1 MAENLHQVTSA
12 EHFKELLSK
21 DLNRVSLLYFWAP
34 WAEPCKQMNEVI
46 AELSRKYSELL
57 SLQIEAEEQSDIA
70 ESFSIESIPVVLL
83 LRGHTLLTRIE
94 GVDAAALTAA
104 ITKHVR
110 PAAGYAPTPQVLS
123 QTDKVP
129 AAPAGATTGAETP
142 EELNARLR
150 GLMNQSNVVLFMKG
164 SPDEPRCGFS
174 RKICGL
180 LKDQGV
186 EFSHFDILTDES
198 VRQGLKKLND
208 WPTYPQLIVKG
219 ELVGGLDIVQEMVD
233 AGEFSEAVR

>member
-83 LRGHTLLTRIE
+83 LRVRLLLPLPLPSQADCFLPYPGLRVT
-94 GVDAAALTAA
+94 
-104 ITKHVR
+104 HFS
-110 PAAGYAPTPQVLS
+110 PA
-123 QTDKVP
+123 
-129 AAPAGATTGAETP
+129 
-142 EELNARLR
+142 
-150 GLMNQSNVVLFMKG
+150 
-164 SPDEPRCGFS
+164 
-174 RKICGL
+174 
-180 LKDQGV
+180 
-186 EFSHFDILTDES
+186 
-198 VRQGLKKLND
+198 
-208 WPTYPQLIVKG
+208 
-219 ELVGGLDIVQEMVD
+219 
-233 AGEFSEAVR
+233 